1 MDGLKTSYFLFL
13 TDLRR
18 MLYFRKKFVFIMRL
32 KAGFTF
38 QGLKEEEEEGT
49 EPEPPQPFMWTED

>member
-1 MDGLKTSYFLFL
+1 
-13 TDLRR
+13 

>member
-1 MDGLKTSYFLFL
+1 
-13 TDLRR
+13 
-18 MLYFRKKFVFIMRL
+18 MLLCKIRKNRYGIDVEKSYFRKKFFFIMRL